1 MFMQRTKRKTIFIN
15 INGSREGVPKELAH
29 LLDYLKTKTPTD
41 GFTERLEQ
49 RVLKIRKDTEW
60 RDDYMTLE
68 MKMDEK
74 YEQGREQGLKEGIE
88 QGIELG
94 IGQGLRVQIQK
105 KLNKGKSISQ
115 IADECEESEDTIRKI
130 ISEKGISE

>member
-1 MFMQRTKRKTIFIN
+1 M
-15 INGSREGVPKELAH
+15 H

-49 RVLKIRKDTEW
+49 RVLEIRRDTEW

-74 YEQGREQGLKEGIE
+74 YEQGLEEGLAKGIE

-130 ISEKGISE
+130 ISEMGISK